1 MLMSGGETREGAWI
15 QVPEGGQRRISSTRE
30 DIRRKL
36 ANFGEEEKEEEVTV
50 NNNLEVR
57 EYIRRKLAN
66 FGEEEQEE
74 EVTVNNNLEV
84 REDIRRKLANFGED
98 QEEEVTVNNNLEV
111 RGGGHVHVGLRI
123 PSAQM
128 PRYSYPC
135 YSYPCFRVVFV
146 PIISG
151 CRIRLAPPK

>member
-30 DIRRKL
+30 D
-36 ANFGEEEKEEEVTV
+36 
-50 NNNLEVR
+50 
-57 EYIRRKLAN
+57 IRRKLAN

-98 QEEEVTVNNNLEV
+98 QEEEVTGNNNLEV
-111 RGGGHVHVGLRI
+111 RGGGLVHVG
-123 PSAQM
+123 
-128 PRYSYPC
+128 
-135 YSYPCFRVVFV
+135 
-146 PIISG
+146 
-151 CRIRLAPPK
+151 